1 MKQNGKTL
9 SMHNDAIWKG
19 TYDDNGMLLKLHEN
33 AFTIGYSAL
42 LSPDGESAGK
52 VKFGNGVFYDA
63 HQKNNKVYVGAPTV
77 TSAVPVFA
85 GIMVREAGIASGYPA
100 INNEVAD
107 FQKGL
112 LAKEGFIEYKKTY
125 VVGSK
130 PTALGS
136 EPTALGDLKSTFDN
150 ASIGYA
156 MLVSASNGAVYFA
169 PTASDKVAE
178 TDVVVG
184 KIVAI
189 NPQDKTVTAYVSP
202 AFYA

>member
-1 MKQNGKTL
+1 
-9 SMHNDAIWKG
+9 MHNDAIWKG

-63 HQKNNKVYVGAPTV
+63 HQKNNKVYAGAPTV
-77 TSAVPVFA
+77 ASAVPVFA

-100 INNEVAD
+100 INDEVAD
-107 FQKGL
+107 FQKGM

-125 VVGSK
+125 VVGTS
-130 PTALGS
+130 PSALGN
-136 EPTALGDLKSTFDN
+136 LKSTFDN

-156 MLVSASNGAVYFA
+156 MLVSSSNGAVYFA
-169 PTASDKVAE
+169 PKASDKVAE